1 MRENKGF
8 TLVELIVSI
17 SILSIVGLAV
27 VGFMTTSS
35 KTYANA
41 NEEVSIQYESQL
53 AINQLRDLVID
64 ANRGVAYGLETS
76 SGVFHL
82 VDESDPNKKETKL
95 LAELEAANPAEKGKI
110 KRCMI
115 IYNEKKTGAVYK
127 YPVVKI
133 TWEPATG
140 KLQYAFKT
148 FAAVADINVA
158 SINDD
163 KLLADSVQG
172 FTADLS
178 KINKSEVKF
187 DVLFKTGGKQ
197 YATKP
202 TVTLRNKVIVSENPE
217 DIYDGT
223 PVPKDSFVLSIQI
236 KKNGVHIL
244 TDTLM
249 VGTSAAYTA
258 AVEVQYGA
266 DTSVIWDLIGA
277 SHSTMTNG
285 VVSISP
291 DETASIITLQATSV
305 ADKSKKAIL
314 PITVQEDTTGY
325 VISMALEEKEGNI
338 QTSPSDGASKQYDY
352 PAKIV
357 YYNEANLS
365 AAEKGVT
372 YTYAITKGT
381 PPYGSYSFNSA
392 TGSLWVNYRANKT
405 EFTIKAVT
413 KGKTKEGIKIT
424 DQVVRFVDGLAGP
437 DNEAP
442 RVEINPNNETLI
454 RGSNIEFTAKTY
466 NMVNPKFSWEI
477 IEYIG
482 FDNGI
487 ANKKNN
493 LVAIKNNKK
502 GKIDCDSELDWGSE
516 FKVAIR
522 VTATG
527 SNQTRA
533 VSAPVLVPI
542 GAVELRLKSSQT
554 NMVITKG
561 NVERDFLFEYTN
573 IKVDK
578 NLSDAHLISGVEMI
592 GYDTDTEN
600 GIPREQDFKRETFVV
615 SPPYWD
621 GCRFTLSDSG
631 NKEFFTGNYEK
642 SDLDYFEIRAYTR
655 YEGSAKNVVSNPIKF
670 TVEYKEW

>member
-1 MRENKGF
+1 MKENKGF

-76 SGVFHL
+76 ARVFHM
-82 VDESDPNKKETKL
+82 VDESDPGKTETKL
-95 LAELEAANPAEKGKI
+95 LAQLEAANPAERGKI
-110 KRCMI
+110 KRCLI
-115 IYNEKKTGAVYK
+115 IYNEKKIGVAYE

-133 TWEPATG
+133 TWEPETG
-140 KLQYAFKT
+140 RIQYASKT
-148 FAAVADINVA
+148 FATVADINVA
-158 SINDD
+158 SIKDD

-178 KINKSEVKF
+178 RIDKSEVKF
-187 DVLFKTGGKQ
+187 DVLFEAGAKQ

-217 DIYDGT
+217 NIYPEE
-223 PVPKDSFVLSIQI
+223 PVWKDSFVLSIQI
-236 KKNGVHIL
+236 MKHGLPIL

-249 VGTSAAYTA
+249 VGTSATYTA
-258 AVEVQYGA
+258 AVDVQYGA
-266 DTSVIWDLIGA
+266 DTSVVWELFGA
-277 SHSTMTNG
+277 SHSTMANG
-285 VVSISP
+285 VVNISP
-291 DETASIITLQATSV
+291 EETAAVITLQATSV
-305 ADKSKKAIL
+305 ADKSKKATL
-314 PITVQEDTTGY
+314 PITVQQDTTGY

-338 QTSPSDGASKQYDY
+338 QTSPSDGSSKQYDY
-352 PAKIV
+352 PANIV
-357 YYNEANLS
+357 YHNEANLS

-372 YTYAITKGT
+372 YTYEITKGD
-381 PPYGSYSFNSA
+381 PPYGSYSFDSA
-392 TGSLWVNYRANKT
+392 NGSLWVNYRANKT
-405 EFTIKAVT
+405 EFRITAVT
-413 KGKTKEGIKIT
+413 KGKTKEGLKLT
-424 DQVVRFVDGLAGP
+424 DQKIRFVDGLAGP
-437 DNEAP
+437 DDNAP
-442 RVEINPNNETLI
+442 KVEINPNNGTLI
-454 RGSNIEFTAKTY
+454 RGGNIEFTATTY
-466 NMVNPKFSWEI
+466 NMVNPEFSWEI

-487 ANKKNN
+487 SNKKQN
-493 LVAIKNNKK
+493 LVAIKNNKI
-502 GKIDCDSELDWGSE
+502 GKIDCDTELDWGSE

-527 SNQTRA
+527 SNQTKA

-542 GAVELRLKSSQT
+542 GTVELRLKSSQANT
-554 NMVITKG
+554 VITMG
-561 NVERDFLFEYTN
+561 NVERDFQFEYTN
-573 IKVDK
+573 VKIDK
-578 NLSDAHLISGVEMI
+578 ELSDSHLISGVELI

-600 GIPREQDFKRETFVV
+600 GIPRKQDFKRETVV
-615 SPPYWD
+615 TKTWWD
-621 GCRFTLSDSG
+621 GCIFTLSDSG

-642 SDLDYFEIRAYTR
+642 SDLDYFEIRVYTR
-655 YEGSAKNVVSNPIKF
+655 YEGSTKNVVSNPIKF
-670 TVEYKEW
+670 TVEYRQA